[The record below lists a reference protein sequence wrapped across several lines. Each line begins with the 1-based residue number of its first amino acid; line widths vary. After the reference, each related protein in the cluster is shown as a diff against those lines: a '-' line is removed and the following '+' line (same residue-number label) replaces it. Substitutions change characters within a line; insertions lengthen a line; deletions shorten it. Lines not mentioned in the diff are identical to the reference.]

1 MLKLALQ
8 KIVSFICTCE
18 GQIILF
24 KLGLSN
30 PYLVPPPLVPCP
42 PACRARKAHKPAHAL
57 DCAQT
62 MPVLKGQARW
72 VNR

>member
-30 PYLVPPPLVPCP
+30 PYLVPPPLVPKEQWG
-42 PACRARKAHKPAHAL
+42 R
-57 DCAQT
+57 
-62 MPVLKGQARW
+62 
-72 VNR
+72 